1 MRRLAIVS
9 IAATVALAV
18 HLVPAPT
25 AQAAEAGTLTPAD
38 LAALG
43 GTDFDGGPGDYFL
56 RNDKIEATVL
66 AVTATPDFGI
76 PVLAEALPGRG
87 VLVDL
92 GTLGDKNDQLSEI
105 DHVVNI
111 AANVIF
117 YGGPAEG
124 LPAPIFV
131 SGGATA
137 SITVSGIVLLPPSA
151 VPPFPGSSP
160 SFPTLFA
167 QTTYAVTD
175 GQPWVDI
182 ETVVTNLYIAAAPV
196 FSIADVDILA
206 GRGRIPFQPMED
218 RGHKPPLLD
227 FSICRFRATTA
238 PPTARPTTMGA
249 RRGR

>member
-167 QTTYAVTD
+167 QTTSTSSR
-175 GQPWVDI
+175 
-182 ETVVTNLYIAAAPV
+182 AAAGSP
-196 FSIADVDILA
+196 SSPWRIAGTSRRCSTSA
-206 GRGRIPFQPMED
+206 
-218 RGHKPPLLD
+218 PPNRP
-227 FSICRFRATTA
+227 SASGTICRFRATTA